1 MSIKYVEN
9 QADFENIIDQNQ
21 YVLVEFFATW
31 CPHCQAFEPVL
42 SEASDQ
48 LANEGVIVAQ
58 CDVDRLQQLASDFN
72 VEATPT
78 LFFINNKKVVLEHEG
93 EMSMEEV
100 ISFAN
105 QGKTLSLCPYQE
117 ITNFFDEA
125 SLF

>member
-48 LANEGVIVAQ
+48 
-58 CDVDRLQQLASDFN
+58 
-72 VEATPT
+72 
-78 LFFINNKKVVLEHEG
+78 
-93 EMSMEEV
+93 
-100 ISFAN
+100 
-105 QGKTLSLCPYQE
+105 
-117 ITNFFDEA
+117 
-125 SLF
+125 

>member
-21 YVLVEFFATW
+21 YILVEFFATW

-105 QGKTLSLCPYQE
+105 QGK
-117 ITNFFDEA
+117 NA
-125 SLF
+125 